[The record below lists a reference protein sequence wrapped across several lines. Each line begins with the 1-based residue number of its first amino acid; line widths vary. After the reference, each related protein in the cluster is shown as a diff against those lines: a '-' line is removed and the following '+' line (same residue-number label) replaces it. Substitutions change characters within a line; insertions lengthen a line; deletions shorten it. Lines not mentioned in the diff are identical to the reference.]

1 MGRALIEHLT
11 YTFLEG
17 VLGESFDEIGY
28 LMGLDG
34 LDNVVGHIHEFI
46 FVVQCFPSP
55 VSTMLK
61 EILAAV
67 IIEVT
72 FRGAVF
78 LFGLYPE
85 FFISFHGLGRL
96 EFPIVIEPV
105 FAAAERKFRHILQ
118 LRIMRLSEFLSA
130 MKMPVLQKLIVWQ
143 RGNFTQI
150 HPFALHRLTVAGRF
164 NVLQEFVFFPLERI
178 GQQVIDTFILS
189 LVLHHVAIK
198 NLDIDSVIL
207 QSVKILFEILHGI
220 EKTARPG
227 VNGLVDGKGGREVIA
242 VAVEQEYDLFH
253 LADLDQTDELF
264 REFAA

>member
-1 MGRALIEHLT
+1 MGRALIEHLAD
-11 YTFLEG
+11 TFLEG

-28 LMGLDG
+28 LMRLDG
-34 LDNVVGHIHEFI
+34 LDDIIGHIHELI
-46 FVVQCFPSP
+46 FVVQCLPPP

-85 FFISFHGLGRL
+85 FFISFHRLRRL

-118 LRIMRLSEFLSA
+118 LGIMRLGEFLGT
-130 MKMPVLQKLIVWQ
+130 MKMPVLQELVVRQ
-143 RGNFTQI
+143 CGDFTQI

-178 GQQVIDTFILS
+178 GQQIIDAFILC

-207 QSVKILFEILHGI
+207 QRVKILFEIFHGI
-220 EKTARPG
+220 EKAARSG
-227 VNGLVDGKGGREVIA
+227 VDGLVDGKGGREVIA

-264 REFAA
+264 RKLAS